1 MNMNNETLTKLLNEE
16 NYPVHMVEGTIAK
29 LKKLQPVVAD
39 SFDSWLKQ
47 GKLPNIEIEGYTY
60 SILANDYGMKPVGA
74 FLTLDWLCRDPQ
86 KAILSLQKGI
96 K

>member
-1 MNMNNETLTKLLNEE
+1 MNMNNEILAKLLKEE
-16 NYPVHMVEGTIAK
+16 DYPTHMLEGTISK
-29 LKKLQPVVAD
+29 LNKLQPIVAE
-39 SFDSWLKQ
+39 SFESWLYQ

-60 SILANDYGMKPVGA
+60 SILVNDYGMKPVGA

-86 KAILSLQKGI
+86 KAILSLKKGI